1 MAVRLSDGSSVE
13 RPITRKNATKDFKH
27 KTRIVYWVSNPHY
40 ASKSQLIMNTKKN
53 QNINV
58 GVDTGKFQLDIYI
71 RPLDIY
77 FTVSNDEKGINDA
90 IKEIKKHKPER
101 IIIEATGRLEMPFIM
116 ACAKAKLPFVIANP
130 IHIKRF
136 AGAIGQ
142 RAKTDKLDAQLIAH
156 YGEAIKPNLSQL
168 KPDTMQAMSD
178 LVARRNQLLVMQT
191 MEKNRLQIL
200 PKNLAM
206 TIKPILTAFKNQITK
221 IENKI
226 VELIESCPDYQAK
239 NTILQSMKGIGK
251 IASASLIS
259 NLPELGYMT
268 NKQASAL
275 VGVAPMN
282 RESGRF
288 KGQRKIQG
296 GRHQVR
302 TVLYMAM
309 MSAIQSNPVFKE
321 TYQRLVAAGK
331 PKKVAIIACI
341 RKMIVILNSMLRDG
355 VLWESPKV

>member
-1 MAVRLSDGSSVE
+1 M
-13 RPITRKNATKDFKH
+13 KN
-27 KTRIVYWVSNPHY
+27 KT
-40 ASKSQLIMNTKKN
+40 N

-77 FTVSNDEKGINDA
+77 FTVSNDEKGIKDA
-90 IKEIKKHKPER
+90 IKRIKKHDIER
-101 IIIEATGRLEMPFIM
+101 IVIEATGRLEMPFIM

-136 AGAIGQ
+136 EGAIGQ

-156 YGEAIKPNLSQL
+156 YAEAIKPKLSSL
-168 KPDTMQAMSD
+168 KPETMQAMSD

-200 PKNLAM
+200 PKELAV
-206 TIKPILTAFKNQITK
+206 TIKPILTAFKNQIAK
-221 IENKI
+221 VEKKI
-226 VELIESCPDYQAK
+226 VTLIESCPSYQAK

-251 IASASLIS
+251 IAAASIIS
-259 NLPELGYMT
+259 NLPELGYL
-268 NKQASAL
+268 NKKQASAL

-288 KGQRKIQG
+288 KGMRKIQG

-309 MSAIQSNPVFKE
+309 MSAIQSNPVFKT

-341 RKMIVILNSMLRDG
+341 RKMVVILNSMLRDG
-355 VLWESPKV
+355 VMWEAPTANN

>member
-1 MAVRLSDGSSVE
+1 MKTAMNQSV
-13 RPITRKNATKDFKH
+13 T
-27 KTRIVYWVSNPHY
+27 
-40 ASKSQLIMNTKKN
+40 
-53 QNINV
+53 V
-58 GVDTGKFQLDIYI
+58 GVDTGKFQLDIYL

-77 FTVSNDEKGINDA
+77 FTVNNDEKGIKEA
-90 IKEIKKHKPER
+90 ITTIKKHKPER
-101 IIIEATGRLEMPFIM
+101 IVIEATGRLEMPFII
-116 ACAKAKLPFVIANP
+116 ACAKANLPFVIANP

-156 YGEAIKPNLSQL
+156 FGDVIKPNLSQL
-168 KPDTMQAMSD
+168 KPESMQAMSD
-178 LVARRNQLLVMQT
+178 LVSRRNQLLAMQT
-191 MEKNRLQIL
+191 MEKNRIQIL
-200 PKNLAM
+200 PKELVM
-206 TIKPILTAFKNQITK
+206 TIKPILTALKNQIHK

-226 VELIESCPDYQAK
+226 AALIESCPDYK
-239 NTILQSMKGIGK
+239 VKDTIVRSMKGIGK

-275 VGVAPMN
+275 VGVAPIN
-282 RESGRF
+282 RESGRY

-321 TYQRLVAAGK
+321 KYESMVEAGK
-331 PKKVAIIACI
+331 PKKVAIIACV
-341 RKMIVILNSMLRDG
+341 RKMIVILNSMVRDG
-355 VLWESPKV
+355 VMWEAPTA

>member
-1 MAVRLSDGSSVE
+1 M
-13 RPITRKNATKDFKH
+13 K
-27 KTRIVYWVSNPHY
+27 
-40 ASKSQLIMNTKKN
+40 ASTN
-53 QNINV
+53 QNINI

-77 FTVSNDEKGINDA
+77 FTVANDEIG
-90 IKEIKKHKPER
+90 IKEAVKTIKKHSPER

-116 ACAKAKLPFVIANP
+116 ACAKANLPFVIANP

-156 YGEAIKPNLSQL
+156 YGEAIKPRLSTL

-178 LVARRNQLLVMQT
+178 LVSRRNQLLVMQT

-200 PKNLAM
+200 PKSLAM
-206 TIKPILTAFKNQITK
+206 TIKPVLTLFKHQIKK
-221 IENKI
+221 IEDKLFQ
-226 VELIESCPDYQAK
+226 LIESCPDYQAK

-251 IASASLIS
+251 IAAVSIIS
-259 NLPELGYMT
+259 NLPELGYISS
-268 NKQASAL
+268 KQASSL

-282 RESGRF
+282 RESGLY
-288 KGQRKIQG
+288 KGTRKIQG

-309 MSAIQSNPVFKE
+309 MSAIQSNPVFKAH
-321 TYQRLVAAGK
+321 YNKLVAAGK

-341 RKMIVILNSMLRDG
+341 RKMVVILNSMLRDG
-355 VLWESPKV
+355 VLWEEPKV

>member
-1 MAVRLSDGSSVE
+1 
-13 RPITRKNATKDFKH
+13 
-27 KTRIVYWVSNPHY
+27 
-40 ASKSQLIMNTKKN
+40 MNTKTK
-53 QNINV
+53 QSINV

-77 FTVSNDEKGINDA
+77 FTVSNDEKGIKEA
-90 IKEIKKHKPER
+90 INNIKKHSPER
-101 IIIEATGRLEMPFIM
+101 IVIEATGRLEMPFII
-116 ACAKAKLPFVIANP
+116 ACANANLPFVIANP

-156 YGEAIKPNLSQL
+156 YGEAIKPKLSSL
-168 KPDTMQAMSD
+168 KPENIQVMSD
-178 LVARRNQLLVMQT
+178 LVVRRSQLLVMQT

-200 PKNLAM
+200 PKALAM
-206 TIKPILTAFKNQITK
+206 TIKPILTVFKNQIEKIETK
-221 IENKI
+221 I
-226 VELIESCPDYQAK
+226 VSLIESCADYQAK
-239 NTILQSMKGIGK
+239 DIILQSMPGIGK

-259 NLPELGYMT
+259 NLPELGYISS
-268 NKQASAL
+268 KQASAL

-282 RESGRF
+282 RESGRY
-288 KGQRKIQG
+288 KGLRRIQG

-309 MSAIQSNPVFKE
+309 MSAMQCNPVFKA

-331 PKKVAIIACI
+331 PKKVAIIACV

-355 VLWESPKV
+355 VMWDATTVSN